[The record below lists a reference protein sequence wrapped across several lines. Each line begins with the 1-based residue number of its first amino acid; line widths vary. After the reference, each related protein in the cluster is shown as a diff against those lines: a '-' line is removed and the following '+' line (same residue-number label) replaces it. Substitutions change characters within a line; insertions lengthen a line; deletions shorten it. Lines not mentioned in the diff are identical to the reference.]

1 MGEIVSIKRCIE
13 VLESIN
19 KLLFFLS
26 NDDKYEFIRES
37 DKLNNLAMNTELE
50 VEVNSLRS
58 RQFDVN
64 SEGIKRT
71 LLSLSDR
78 TIAIIKRKLG
88 L

>member
-1 MGEIVSIKRCIE
+1 VGEIVSIKRCIE

-37 DKLNNLAMNTELE
+37 DKLNNLTMNTELE

-58 RQFDVN
+58 RHFDVN

>member
-1 MGEIVSIKRCIE
+1 MSIKRCIE

-26 NDDKYEFIRES
+26 NHDKYEFIRES
-37 DKLNNLAMNTELE
+37 DKLNNLTMNTELE

>member
-1 MGEIVSIKRCIE
+1 MSIKRCIE

-37 DKLNNLAMNTELE
+37 EKLNNLTMNTELE

-58 RQFDVN
+58 RHFDVN

>member
-1 MGEIVSIKRCIE
+1 MSIKRCIE

-37 DKLNNLAMNTELE
+37 DKLNNLTMNTELE

-58 RQFDVN
+58 RHFDVN